1 MKNSNSTTLKVLGV
15 IMIIFAIVYAAVGTL
30 TLMGTLSNVLPGHE
44 KEEVIVVALAYGV
57 ALLSLICGIVCVKG
71 AAKQAK
77 VFGALFAL
85 LGLVS
90 LVYVQITQ
98 SSLMYSISWHC
109 FSEYLYFL
117 RLRKS
122 TITNLTASCI
132 SHNKGI
138 ACLTACPSY
147 YIKKLQLRN
156 LS

>member
-98 SSLMYSISWHC
+98 SSINVFDFMALVFGISI
-109 FSEYLYFL
+109 FS
-117 RLRKS
+117 
-122 TITNLTASCI
+122 A
-132 SHNKGI
+132 
-138 ACLTACPSY
+138 A
-147 YIKKLQLRN
+147 KKIDN
-156 LS
+156 N

>member
-15 IMIIFAIVYAAVGTL
+15 IMIIFAVVYAAVGTL
-30 TLMGTLSNVLPGHE
+30 ALMGTLSNVLPGHE

-71 AAKQAK
+71 AAKPAK

-98 SSLMYSISWHC
+98 GSFNVFDFLALLFGISI
-109 FSEYLYFL
+109 FS
-117 RLRKS
+117 
-122 TITNLTASCI
+122 TA
-132 SHNKGI
+132 
-138 ACLTACPSY
+138 
-147 YIKKLQLRN
+147 KKIGN
-156 LS
+156 N